1 MPLFAIYGI
10 AGLALLVAGF
20 VTGWETR
27 GWRDDSSQLA
37 IQKAQTAA
45 VAAAAAEARQQQI
58 AADKIGFT
66 IGMSFAQEQMKIVGL
81 TVTQI
86 RKVPVYVDRSADDAC
101 QLRSGFVQLHDAAA
115 RGDDATGAVSQ
126 PPAGAVDTPAGV
138 RLSDVAETV
147 TVNYGKYH
155 QVANELRRL
164 QEWVTEQEAL
174 HNGMRGSR

>member
-1 MPLFAIYGI
+1 MPLFAIYGLV
-10 AGLALLVAGF
+10 GLGLLVAGF

-66 IGMSFAQEQMKIVGL
+66 IGLSFAQEQMKIIGL

-101 QLRSGFVQLHDAAA
+101 QLRNGFVQLHDAAA
-115 RGDDATGAVSQ
+115 RGDD
-126 PPAGAVDTPAGV
+126 PASSMAQSPGGAVDSPAGV
-138 RLSDVAETV
+138 RLSDVAATV

-155 QVANELRRL
+155 QVANELRKL
-164 QEWVTEQEAL
+164 QGWVTEQEAL
-174 HNGMRGSR
+174 HNVMRGSK